1 MGDHIYY
8 YTKQISLKRGKG
20 NKKMSEFKKIQE
32 KLKEHFETMLNRQF
46 IGIDKEGD
54 FLRLTIK
61 RINALKK

>member
-1 MGDHIYY
+1 
-8 YTKQISLKRGKG
+8 
-20 NKKMSEFKKIQE
+20 MSEFKKIQE

-46 IGIDKEGD
+46 IGIDKEED